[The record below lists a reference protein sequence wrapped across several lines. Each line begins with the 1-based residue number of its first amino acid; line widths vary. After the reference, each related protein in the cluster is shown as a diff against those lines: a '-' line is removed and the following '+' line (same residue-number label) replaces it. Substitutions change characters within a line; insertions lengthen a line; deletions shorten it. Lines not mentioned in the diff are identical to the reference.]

1 MILLMFYIS
10 SIRNGASDIINT
22 FFGVSLLQMWWSMWR
37 KATRWKLQKGVLQ
50 KYMK

>member
-10 SIRNGASDIINT
+10 HIGHIDSDIINT
-22 FFGVSLLQMWWSMWR
+22 FSGVSLLQMWWSMWR
-37 KATRWKLQKGVLQ
+37 KATRWKLQRGVLQ